1 MSKFYLDTDRRMAS
15 DPEFRHCVMM
25 LMQFAGKFGFTPGE
39 LKQIAFRAA
48 LELEIRNP
56 GQWVLTQRDL
66 DEIDETVRGQKPT
79 AEQVLALHDYLRGPK
94 P

>member
-1 MSKFYLDTDRRMAS
+1 MSKFYLDTDHRMAS
-15 DPEFRHCVMM
+15 DNEFRHCVMM
-25 LMQFAGKFGFTPGE
+25 LMQFADQFGFTPGE

-48 LELEIRNP
+48 LELEMRRP

-66 DEIDETVRGQKPT
+66 DEIDENMRGKKPT
-79 AEQVLALHDYLRGPK
+79 AEQVQSLSEYLRVK